1 VLARSS
7 KRASNGSWSEN
18 ARAGRSRR
26 CALSA
31 KGRGCEVVHSNG
43 RSWVGVSI
51 ETRRW
56 HGTFRQSDEMG
67 CAWLVLHACEPLFFK
82 TTGSPPCAEWP
93 GSNGVVVQCLRRVAG
108 FLPLACKAGGIR
120 TSMPGTRA
128 LNSSSSSPPFPYC
141 PVSILH
147 SLYYSSSFTLSK
159 NTCRYSPTDY
169 RHTTTTTTTTTTIF
183 QPQQQQHQHYP
194 TLTCPPAQQRAVRH
208 AIVQRIQVLPRV
220 CRFARYTKLQTKR
233 PLD

>member
-1 VLARSS
+1 MRGPGGLEGVLSPQKAEDARSCTPTGH
-7 KRASNGSWSEN
+7 RGWWASL
-18 ARAGRSRR
+18 SR
-26 CALSA
+26 L
-31 KGRGCEVVHSNG
+31 ED
-43 RSWVGVSI
+43 
-51 ETRRW
+51 
-56 HGTFRQSDEMG
+56 GTSRQSDEMG
-67 CAWLVLHACEPLFFK
+67 CAWLVLHTREPLFFK

-159 NTCRYSPTDY
+159 ITCIYSPTDY
-169 RHTTTTTTTTTTIF
+169 RHTTTTIF
-183 QPQQQQHQHYP
+183 QPQQQHQHYP
-194 TLTCPPAQQRAVRH
+194 TLTCPPQQRAARH